1 MRKTRKKQKQKQK
14 TKAKGKGKTQQK
26 GGKIIG
32 KGMSGVVH
40 YPALQCK
47 VPSENPSDSDS
58 YVSKVSS
65 KKSAEKEFKNTE
77 ALRALKG
84 SEEFA
89 IYPEFMCEYNEKQNL
104 LYSKFGGYSLVHY
117 YSFLENLAYTK
128 NADKKKEFNEEY
140 FNEVFKA
147 LEVLKEKVKWLNEN
161 GIYHN
166 DISFDNILYN
176 EETKKVYLIDFE
188 DRGKSRNDSKGIQSL
203 LDDLEDF
210 KKRIN

>member
-1 MRKTRKKQKQKQK
+1 MRKTRKR
-14 TKAKGKGKTQQK
+14 KGKTQEKKMQQK

-47 VPSENPSDSDS
+47 IPNENPTDISS

-104 LYSKFGGYSLVHY
+104 LFSKFGGYSLVNY
-117 YSFLENLAYTK
+117 YLFLENLAYTK
-128 NADKKKEFNEEY
+128 NADKSQFNEEY
-140 FNEVFKA
+140 FNDIFKG
-147 LEVLKEKVKWLNEN
+147 LEVLKEKMKWLNEN
-161 GIYHN
+161 NIYHN
-166 DISFDNILYN
+166 DISFDNVLYN

-188 DRGKSRNDSKGIQSL
+188 DRGKSRNDTKGVQSL

>member
-1 MRKTRKKQKQKQK
+1 MKKTRKKKQQK
-14 TKAKGKGKTQQK
+14 GYQK

-47 VPSENPSDSDS
+47 VPSENPTDLSS

-89 IYPEFMCEYNEKQNL
+89 IYPEFMCEYNDKQNL
-104 LYSKFGGYSLVHY
+104 LFSKFGGYSLVHY
-117 YSFLENLAYTK
+117 YSFLEDLAYTK
-128 NADKKKEFNEEY
+128 NADKSHFNEEY
-140 FNEVFKA
+140 FNDIYKG
-147 LEVLKEKVKWLNEN
+147 LEVLKEKVKYLNEN

-166 DISFDNILYN
+166 DISFDNVLYN

-188 DRGKSRNDSKGIQSL
+188 DRGKSRNDSKGVQNL
-203 LDDLEDF
+203 LDDLADF

>member
-1 MRKTRKKQKQKQK
+1 MKSTRKQNKQS
-14 TKAKGKGKTQQK
+14 

-32 KGMSGVVH
+32 KGMSGIVH

-47 VPSENPSDSDS
+47 VADDNPRDLSS

-89 IYPEFMCEYNEKQNL
+89 IYPEFMCEYNDKQNL
-104 LYSKFGGYSLVHY
+104 LFSKFGGYSLFHY
-117 YSFLENLAYTK
+117 YSFLENLAYSK
-128 NADKKKEFNEEY
+128 NADKKKEEFNEEY
-140 FNEVFKA
+140 FNIIYKG

-166 DISFDNILYN
+166 DISFDNIVYN
-176 EETKKVYLIDFE
+176 EETNNVYLIDFE
-188 DRGKSRNDSKGIQSL
+188 DRGKSRNDAKGVQSL
-203 LDDLEDF
+203 IDDLEDF

>member
-1 MRKTRKKQKQKQK
+1 MKKTRK
-14 TKAKGKGKTQQK
+14 QK

-47 VPSENPSDSDS
+47 DASAPLDLNS

-84 SEEFA
+84 TDEFA
-89 IYPEFMCEYNEKQNL
+89 IYPEFMCEYNDKQNL
-104 LYSKFGGYSLVHY
+104 LFSKFGGYSLVHY

-128 NADKKKEFNEEY
+128 NADKKEFNEEY
-140 FNEVFKA
+140 FNDVFKG
-147 LEVLKEKVKWLNEN
+147 LEILKEKVKWLNEN
-161 GIYHN
+161 CIYHN

-176 EETKKVYLIDFE
+176 EENKRVYLIDFE
-188 DRGKSRNDSKGIQSL
+188 DRGSSRNDSKGVQSL
-203 LDDLEDF
+203 IDDLEDF

>member
-1 MRKTRKKQKQKQK
+1 MKNK
-14 TKAKGKGKTQQK
+14 TKKKQQK

-40 YPALQCK
+40 YPALHCK
-47 VPSENPSDSDS
+47 VPEETPVGN

-65 KKSAEKEFKNTE
+65 KKSAEKEFKNSE
-77 ALRALKG
+77 ALRNLKG

-89 IYPEFMCEYNEKQNL
+89 IYPEFICEYNDKQNL
-104 LYSKFGGYSLVHY
+104 LFSKFGGYSLVHY
-117 YSFLENLAYTK
+117 YSFLENLAYT
-128 NADKKKEFNEEY
+128 NSVDKKKEEFNEEY
-140 FNEVFKA
+140 FNNVFKA

-176 EETKKVYLIDFE
+176 EETNKVYLIDFE
-188 DRGKSRNDSKGIQSL
+188 DRGKSRNDSKGVQSL

>member
-1 MRKTRKKQKQKQK
+1 MIK
-14 TKAKGKGKTQQK
+14 TKKEKQQKQK

-47 VPSENPSDSDS
+47 APSENPTDISS

-77 ALRALKG
+77 ALRSLKG

-104 LYSKFGGYSLVHY
+104 LFSKFGGYSLVHY

-128 NADKKKEFNEEY
+128 NSDKKKEFNEEY
-140 FNEVFKA
+140 FNNIYKG
-147 LEVLKEKVKWLNEN
+147 LEVLKEKVKYLNEN

-166 DISFDNILYN
+166 DISFDNVLYN
-176 EETKKVYLIDFE
+176 EETNKVYLIDFE
-188 DRGKSRNDSKGIQSL
+188 DRGTSRNDSKGVQSL

>member
-1 MRKTRKKQKQKQK
+1 MRNTRKQKKQS
-14 TKAKGKGKTQQK
+14 

-47 VPSENPSDSDS
+47 VPSENPTDLSS

-89 IYPEFMCEYNEKQNL
+89 IYPEFMCEYNDKQNL
-104 LYSKFGGYSLVHY
+104 LFSKFGGYSLVHY
-117 YSFLENLAYTK
+117 YSFLEDLAYTK
-128 NADKKKEFNEEY
+128 NADKSQFNEEY
-140 FNEVFKA
+140 FNDIYKG
-147 LEVLKEKVKWLNEN
+147 LEVLKEKVKYLNEN

-166 DISFDNILYN
+166 DISFDNVLYN

-188 DRGKSRNDSKGIQSL
+188 DRGKSRNDSKGVQNL
-203 LDDLEDF
+203 LDDLADF

>member
-1 MRKTRKKQKQKQK
+1 MIK
-14 TKAKGKGKTQQK
+14 TKKEKQQKQK

-47 VPSENPSDSDS
+47 APSENPTDISS

-77 ALRALKG
+77 ALRSLKG

-104 LYSKFGGYSLVHY
+104 LFSKFG
-117 YSFLENLAYTK
+117 
-128 NADKKKEFNEEY
+128 
-140 FNEVFKA
+140 
-147 LEVLKEKVKWLNEN
+147 
-161 GIYHN
+161 
-166 DISFDNILYN
+166 DIHLFI
-176 EETKKVYLIDFE
+176 IIPF
-188 DRGKSRNDSKGIQSL
+188 
-203 LDDLEDF
+203 
-210 KKRIN
+210 

>member
-1 MRKTRKKQKQKQK
+1 MKSTRKQNKQS
-14 TKAKGKGKTQQK
+14 

-32 KGMSGVVH
+32 KGMSGIVH

-47 VPSENPSDSDS
+47 VADDNPRDLSS

-89 IYPEFMCEYNEKQNL
+89 IYPEFMCEYNDKQNL
-104 LYSKFGGYSLVHY
+104 LFSKFGGYSLVHY
-117 YSFLENLAYTK
+117 YSFLENLAYSK
-128 NADKKKEFNEEY
+128 NADKKKEEFNEEY
-140 FNEVFKA
+140 FNIIYKG

-166 DISFDNILYN
+166 DISFDNIVYN
-176 EETKKVYLIDFE
+176 EETNNVYLIDFE
-188 DRGKSRNDSKGIQSL
+188 DRGKSRNDAKGVQSL
-203 LDDLEDF
+203 IDDLEDF

>member
-1 MRKTRKKQKQKQK
+1 MRKTRKEKKQK
-14 TKAKGKGKTQQK
+14 QK

-47 VPSENPSDSDS
+47 IPTENPIDISS

-77 ALRALKG
+77 ALRNLKG

-104 LYSKFGGYSLVHY
+104 LFSKFGGYSLVHY
-117 YSFLENLAYTK
+117 YSFLEDLAYTK
-128 NADKKKEFNEEY
+128 NADKSQFNEEY
-140 FNEVFKA
+140 FNNVFKA
-147 LEVLKEKVKWLNEN
+147 LEVLKEKLKWLNEN
-161 GIYHN
+161 GIYHMYY
-166 DISFDNILYN
+166 IM
-176 EETKKVYLIDFE
+176 KKQIKYI
-188 DRGKSRNDSKGIQSL
+188 
-203 LDDLEDF
+203 
-210 KKRIN
+210 

>member
-1 MRKTRKKQKQKQK
+1 MRNTRKQKKQS
-14 TKAKGKGKTQQK
+14 

-47 VPSENPSDSDS
+47 VPNDNPEDISLS
-58 YVSKVSS
+58 VSKVSS

-77 ALRALKG
+77 TLRSLKG

-104 LYSKFGGYSLVHY
+104 LFSKFGGYSLVHY
-117 YSFLENLAYTK
+117 YSFLENLAYS
-128 NADKKKEFNEEY
+128 NSANKKKEFNEEY
-140 FNEVFKA
+140 FNDIFKS
-147 LEVLKEKVKWLNEN
+147 LEVLKEKMKWLSEN
-161 GIYHN
+161 NIYHN

-188 DRGKSRNDSKGIQSL
+188 DRGKSRNDSKGVQSL

>member
-1 MRKTRKKQKQKQK
+1 MKNK
-14 TKAKGKGKTQQK
+14 TKKKQQK

-47 VPSENPSDSDS
+47 IPTENPIDISS

-77 ALRALKG
+77 ALRNLKG

-104 LYSKFGGYSLVHY
+104 LFSKFGGYSLVHY
-117 YSFLENLAYTK
+117 YSFLEDLAYTK
-128 NADKKKEFNEEY
+128 NADKSQFNEEY
-140 FNEVFKA
+140 FNNVFKA
-147 LEVLKEKVKWLNEN
+147 LEVLKEKLKWLNEN

-166 DISFDNILYN
+166 DISFDNVLYN
-176 EETKKVYLIDFE
+176 EETNKVYLIDFE
-188 DRGKSRNDSKGIQSL
+188 DRGKSRNDSKGVQSL
-203 LDDLEDF
+203 IDDLEDF
-210 KKRIN
+210 KKRIK